1 MFIDIIQNK
10 KKCNDILMTVCDK
23 IVENEMNMVN
33 KQDYDFI
40 YDNEMN
46 MVNKQDYD
54 FIYDIFDICI
64 NYLVENEE

>member
-40 YDNEMN
+40 YD
-46 MVNKQDYD
+46 
-54 FIYDIFDICI
+54 IFDICI